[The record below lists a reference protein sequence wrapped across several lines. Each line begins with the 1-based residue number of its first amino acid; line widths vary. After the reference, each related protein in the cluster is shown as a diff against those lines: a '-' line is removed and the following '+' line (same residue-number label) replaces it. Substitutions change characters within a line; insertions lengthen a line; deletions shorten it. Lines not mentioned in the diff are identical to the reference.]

1 MRKFGPESKSNV
13 EDLPKREG
21 RPDPDQANAKS
32 TRKGATDPESG
43 LNIDKRYQMSPDPE
57 PQGDDGLRADA
68 RAGEP
73 EQKAGAEPAGT
84 EASSSSRSGQ
94 GDNQPPSNRAGA
106 GRESDESRLLVPSS
120 MEMGIGTVD
129 RYVIS
134 KQITRMQEP
143 RRLTPDDLD
152 ERRIIYPDSP
162 DRKTVNRFRDLRTR
176 LLEVSGGNNF
186 TMVVTG
192 STPGAGTS
200 FMALNLAASFA
211 FDQAKTALL
220 IDCNLREPTLHSLL
234 DIMPESGLTDFLE
247 DPDYDIARVIYPTG
261 IPRLRLIPAGTRRE
275 SPSEFFTSFRM
286 KQFLQAIRR
295 RYPDRYIILDTSSVA
310 DSPDARILA
319 EVCDYALL
327 VVPHGRVMPGQVEDA
342 ARAFPRDKFVGA
354 VLNA

>member
-1 MRKFGPESKSNV
+1 MSKINPETKSNV
-13 EDLPKREG
+13 EDLTARDKKRARAGRTEERLDGRYKEG
-21 RPDPDQANAKS
+21 AEAEGDADFGMRA
-32 TRKGATDPESG
+32 ES
-43 LNIDKRYQMSPDPE
+43 
-57 PQGDDGLRADA
+57 

-73 EQKAGAEPAGT
+73 ESGPDDAQPATGDARPS
-84 EASSSSRSGQ
+84 EERSPAKRDQ
-94 GDNQPPSNRAGA
+94 
-106 GRESDESRLLVPSS
+106 DESRLLVPSS
-120 MEMGIGTVD
+120 MEVGIGSVD

-176 LLEVSGGNNF
+176 LLEISGGNNF
-186 TMVVTG
+186 TLVVTG
-192 STPGAGTS
+192 ATSSAGSS

-220 IDCNLREPTLHSLL
+220 IDCNLREPTLHSML
-234 DIMPESGLTDFLE
+234 DILPESGLTDFLE

-261 IPRLRLIPAGTRRE
+261 IPRLRLIPAGSRRE

-286 KQFLQAIRR
+286 KQFLQAVRR
-295 RYPDRYIILDTSSVA
+295 RYPDRYIILDTGSISET
-310 DSPDARILA
+310 PDARILT
-319 EVCDYALL
+319 ELCDYAML
-327 VVPHGRVMPGQVEDA
+327 VVPHGRVTTGQVEEA
-342 ARAFPRDKFVGA
+342 SRALHGDKFVGA